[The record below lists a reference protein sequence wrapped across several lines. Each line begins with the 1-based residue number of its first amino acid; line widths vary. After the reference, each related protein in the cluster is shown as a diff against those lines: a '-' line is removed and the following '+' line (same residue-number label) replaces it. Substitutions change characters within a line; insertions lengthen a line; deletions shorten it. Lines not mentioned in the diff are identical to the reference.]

1 MKRIESVNKQI
12 QDRETKNRTYQQLR
26 SPVKSDWFKNQG
38 WGYKDTEFAL
48 DDDGIVYLS
57 GNRYKFSGERMPIF
71 RQWAEEVIGLD
82 MNQCTPLQK
91 EIPIAPALVN

>member
-1 MKRIESVNKQI
+1 
-12 QDRETKNRTYQQLR
+12 
-26 SPVKSDWFKNQG
+26 VKSDWFKNQG

-82 MNQCTPLQK
+82 MN
-91 EIPIAPALVN
+91 